1 MEYAD
6 KGDLYQKIC
15 ELKKL
20 QISFEETD
28 IWRILIQMVKGLKS
42 LHDLKILHRDLK
54 VFTLIKLKEC
64 KRLPVFGWNSKAW
77 RLKRFESG

>member
-6 KGDLYQKIC
+6 KGDLYQKIN

-20 QISFEETD
+20 QITFEEND
-28 IWRILIQMVKGLKS
+28 IWNILIQMIKGLKS

-54 VFTLIKLKEC
+54 VILNI
-64 KRLPVFGWNSKAW
+64 N
-77 RLKRFESG
+77 

>member
-20 QISFEETD
+20 QINFEETD

-54 VFTLIKLKEC
+54 VHKMSNTL
-64 KRLPVFGWNSKAW
+64 
-77 RLKRFESG
+77 

>member
-6 KGDLYQKIC
+6 KGDLYQKIT

-20 QISFEETD
+20 QITFEEAD
-28 IWRILIQMVKGLKS
+28 IWKILIQMIKGLKS

-54 VFTLIKLKEC
+54 VKII
-64 KRLPVFGWNSKAW
+64 
-77 RLKRFESG
+77 